1 MHPIPMMAT
10 GTGGERSDEFKSL
23 PFRTSLE
30 AIAGRGILVAPEVR
44 EDGGMLG

>member
-30 AIAGRGILVAPEVR
+30 AIASRGLFERRKFAMIVVC
-44 EDGGMLG
+44 